1 MSNKPFNLAEARAEN
16 FSNWLYE
23 AFDLANEL
31 ANDGVVNPEDYQNDY
46 DRLFEILCDFTDM
59 WEHGQIMISSKEH
72 FGGY

>member
-59 WEHGQIMISSKEH
+59 WELGQIMVSSQEH
-72 FGGY
+72 